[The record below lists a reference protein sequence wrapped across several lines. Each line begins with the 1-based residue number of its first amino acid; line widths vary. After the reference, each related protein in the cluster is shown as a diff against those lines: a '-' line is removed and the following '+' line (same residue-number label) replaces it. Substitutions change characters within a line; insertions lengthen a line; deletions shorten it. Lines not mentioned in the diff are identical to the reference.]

1 MTARTSRRAYKELR
15 LQQLR
20 SICETAR
27 LGSLAAAAKELGV
40 SQPAVWEQVHSLERE
55 LAMPLIEPHGRGCRL
70 TQAGSVLVELAVPV
84 VANADAL
91 KRAFQERMAQVEVVL
106 TVAAPQR
113 ILVEDLSD
121 VITAFMR
128 DHPQVRLRLLERI
141 TGRVATTVDAGEA
154 DLGVD
159 SEQQGSN
166 VSPRL
171 QWEAAY
177 ELDVLLLTPRD
188 HPLARRPSV
197 RPRDLRGFPLIN
209 APEDI
214 AARPAMLETLRKLD
228 LFQGPRR
235 PIEAVST
242 AVIRH
247 FVGRGFGMGLVLG
260 RLSNAQ
266 HSVLHERSMS
276 RYFGSA
282 RIGSLWRRGIVLT
295 HHARLFVEAIQKQ
308 LNA

>member
-1 MTARTSRRAYKELR
+1 MPARTSRHAYKEVR

-27 LGSLAAAAKELGV
+27 LGSLAAAAKALGV

-55 LAMPLIEPHGRGCRL
+55 FATALIEPHGRGCRL
-70 TQAGSVLVELAVPV
+70 TQAGTVLVELAVPV

-91 KRAFQERMAQVEVVL
+91 KRAFQERLGQVEVVL

-121 VITAFMR
+121 TIAAFMR

-141 TGRVATTVDAGEA
+141 TGRVAAAVDSGEA

-171 QWEAAY
+171 EWESAY
-177 ELDVLLLTPRD
+177 ELDVLLLAPAD
-188 HPLARRPSV
+188 HPLARRPAV

-214 AARPAMLETLRKLD
+214 AARPTMVETLRKLG
-228 LFQGPRR
+228 LFDGPRR

-247 FVGRGFGMGLVLG
+247 FVARGFGIGLVLG
-260 RLSNAQ
+260 RLSTRE
-266 HSVLHERSMS
+266 HSLLHERSMS
-276 RYFGSA
+276 RYFGRA
-282 RIGSLWRRGIVLT
+282 RIGLLRRRGSVPT
-295 HHARLFVEAIQKQ
+295 HHARLFVDAVKAQ
-308 LNA
+308 LKV

>member
-1 MTARTSRRAYKELR
+1 MTARASRRAYKELR

-70 TQAGSVLVELAVPV
+70 TQAGTVLVELAVPV

-91 KRAFQERMAQVEVVL
+91 KRAFQERMSQIEVVL

-121 VITAFMR
+121 AITVFMR

-141 TGRVATTVDAGEA
+141 TGRVAAAVDSGEA

-159 SEQQGSN
+159 SEQQGKD

-171 QWEAAY
+171 QWDPAY
-177 ELDVLLLTPRD
+177 ELEVLLLTPHN
-188 HPLARRPSV
+188 HPLARRPDV

-214 AARPAMLETLRKLD
+214 AARPTMVDTLRELG
-228 LFQGPRR
+228 LFRTPRR

-247 FVGRGFGMGLVLG
+247 FVARGFGIGLVLG
-260 RLSNAQ
+260 RLSRGR
-266 HSVLHERSMS
+266 HSLHERSMS
-276 RYFGSA
+276 RYFGRA
-282 RIGSLWRRGIVLT
+282 RIGLLWRRGIVPT
-295 HHARLFVEAIQKQ
+295 HHAQLFVDTIKCH

>member
-1 MTARTSRRAYKELR
+1 MPARTNRRAYKEVR

-27 LGSLAAAAKELGV
+27 LGSLVAAAKALGV

-55 LAMPLIEPHGRGCRL
+55 FATPLIEPHGRGCRL
-70 TQAGSVLVELAVPV
+70 TQAGTVLVELALPV
-84 VANADAL
+84 LANADTL
-91 KRAFQERMAQVEVVL
+91 KRAFQERMAQIEVVL

-121 VITAFMR
+121 AITAFMGA
-128 DHPQVRLRLLERI
+128 HPQVRLRLLERI
-141 TGRVATTVDAGEA
+141 TGRVAAAVDSGEA

-171 QWEAAY
+171 QWEPSY
-177 ELDVLLLTPRD
+177 ELDVLLLTPRA
-188 HPLARRPSV
+188 HPLVRRPAI
-197 RPRDLRGFPLIN
+197 RPRDLRGFPLVN

-214 AARPAMLETLRKLD
+214 AARPTMVETLRKLG
-228 LFQGPRR
+228 LFSAPRP

-247 FVGRGFGMGLVLG
+247 FVTRGFGIGLVLG
-260 RLSNAQ
+260 RLSTSR
-266 HSVLHERSMS
+266 HSPLHERSMS
-276 RYFGSA
+276 RYFGRA
-282 RIGSLWRRGIVLT
+282 RIGFLWRRGIVPT
-295 HHARLFVEAIQKQ
+295 QHARLFVEAIRQQ
-308 LNA
+308 INV